1 VGTIALILLAGKISI
16 AERQTSAA
24 GIRSPAPR
32 IDASEANGASP
43 PTSASTPPNRLENG
57 TELRRRVGTGGL
69 GELIVRNGNAEDAV
83 VVVVSAIGNKTI
95 RSFYVQSGKDFTEK
109 RIPSG
114 KYLVYFFTGS
124 DWNPSLRS
132 FNRDENY
139 LLFGKE
145 LEYYETAVQ
154 DGDRTSTLY
163 HTEEITLNPE
173 VGGNVSSSPAQKTDI
188 AQLLDQPETGGDK

>member
-1 VGTIALILLAGKISI
+1 
-16 AERQTSAA
+16 
-24 GIRSPAPR
+24 
-32 IDASEANGASP
+32 
-43 PTSASTPPNRLENG
+43 
-57 TELRRRVGTGGL
+57 
-69 GELIVRNGNAEDAV
+69 
-83 VVVVSAIGNKTI
+83 
-95 RSFYVQSGKDFTEK
+95 
-109 RIPSG
+109 
-114 KYLVYFFTGS
+114 VYFFTGS